1 MEIEYSKTLKHVLYH
16 KDNYNLRL
24 FAKSLV
30 PEQWES
36 KQWLVDELLNIP
48 VDFKCI
54 QLLGGWYGYPLIQ
67 MLSKHYDIELLEN
80 VDIGSDELK
89 ICKKYANVF
98 SHKFVRTRC
107 EDASIASVCDKKMD
121 LVINASQENMDFLPE
136 LIKNKEHNKNCVFV
150 LQNNNQFTLWPDNH
164 PWVSDE
170 NNSCVNSA
178 DELAAKSGLSVI
190 LYSGTKVFKNYER
203 YMVIGLK

>member
-1 MEIEYSKTLKHVLYH
+1 MEIEYSKILKHVLYH
-16 KDNYNLRL
+16 KNNYNLRL

-30 PEQWES
+30 PEQWEC

-48 VDFKCI
+48 VDFKYI
-54 QLLGGWYGYPLIQ
+54 QLLGGWYGYPLIH
-67 MLSKHYDIELLEN
+67 MLSKHYDIKLLEN
-80 VDIGSDELK
+80 VDIGDPELK
-89 ICKKYANVF
+89 ICKEYAKTF
-98 SHKFVRTRC
+98 SHTFVKTRC
-107 EDASIASVCDKKMD
+107 EDASIPNANDKNID

-136 LIKNKEHNKNCVFV
+136 LIRNKEHNKSCVFV

-170 NNSCVNSA
+170 NNSCVNSV
-178 DELAAKSGLSVI
+178 DELVEKSGLSVI
-190 LYSGTKVFKNYER
+190 LYSGTKVFKHYER